1 MALGEVWRSKT
12 GFLKAVKKATLCHYV
27 TEIEAYAPRFTQTHW
42 LGECVYRIGDWSVVE
57 RA

>member
-1 MALGEVWRSKT
+1 MVLGEVWRSKT

-42 LGECVYRIGDWSVVE
+42 LG
-57 RA
+57 